1 MIAAEGK
8 ICEQYNPPSICRF
21 NEGIVLAKRD
31 HLESRYCFRRAAFR
45 LLSSSSST
53 ATSTRSRSVTTA
65 FNRSPYIF
73 PRQPPQQCT
82 LQRRWYSDEVPRRTQ
97 TDLDN
102 EHNKDEEHA
111 GRENVT
117 ATEDKEFPEDA
128 EVELDASSRP
138 SRAEVDTEPTERE
151 AEIGRETT
159 SSDDVPETDTGA
171 YDKVEERPSPKFRY
185 VGQETTPKETVYIA
199 NLYYDVTPDNIRTQ
213 MEKFGPV
220 ENVSLILDS
229 KGLSKG

>member
-1 MIAAEGK
+1 MKALID
-8 ICEQYNPPSICRF
+8 
-21 NEGIVLAKRD
+21 LAKRD

-45 LLSSSSST
+45 LLSSSSTTTAT
-53 ATSTRSRSVTTA
+53 ATSTRPRSVTTA
-65 FNRSPYIF
+65 LNRSPYIF
-73 PRQPPQQCT
+73 PRQTPQQCT
-82 LQRRWYSDEVPRRTQ
+82 LQNRWYSDEVPRRTQ

-102 EHNKDEEHA
+102 EHNKDEEHT
-111 GRENVT
+111 GRENAT
-117 ATEDKEFPEDA
+117 TTEDKEFPEDA
-128 EVELDASSRP
+128 EIVLDTSSRP
-138 SRAEVDTEPTERE
+138 PRAEVDTEPTERE
-151 AEIGRETT
+151 VEIGRETT
-159 SSDDVPETDTGA
+159 SSEDVPETDAVA

-213 MEKFGPV
+213 MEKFGAV

>member
-1 MIAAEGK
+1 M
-8 ICEQYNPPSICRF
+8 
-21 NEGIVLAKRD
+21 
-31 HLESRYCFRRAAFR
+31 
-45 LLSSSSST
+45 
-53 ATSTRSRSVTTA
+53 
-65 FNRSPYIF
+65 
-73 PRQPPQQCT
+73 
-82 LQRRWYSDEVPRRTQ
+82 
-97 TDLDN
+97 DN
-102 EHNKDEEHA
+102 EHKKDEEHA

-117 ATEDKEFPEDA
+117 ATEDKEFPENA

-138 SRAEVDTEPTERE
+138 PRAEVDTEPTERE
-151 AEIGRETT
+151 AEIGTETT
-159 SSDDVPETDTGA
+159 SSEGLPETYIGA

-213 MEKFGPV
+213 MEKFGAV